1 MTNNNKPLILGVTG
15 ASGLIYAVRA
25 LKFLLAAE
33 YEIELVASKST
44 YMVWQADQAWKIYLR
59 NHQSIGFQRM
69 YIPMCL
75 MVDRNYGCFPN
86 KTSL

>member
-33 YEIELVASKST
+33 YQIELVA
-44 YMVWQADQAWKIYLR
+44 
-59 NHQSIGFQRM
+59 
-69 YIPMCL
+69 
-75 MVDRNYGCFPN
+75 
-86 KTSL
+86 